1 VLFPF
6 PKRIM
11 NKISKDIGID
21 LGTANS
27 LVYIKGRGIVLREPS
42 VVAINT
48 AGGEILAVGEEAKQ
62 MIGRTPSNI
71 IAIRPLKD
79 GVIADFDTT
88 RSMLRYFI
96 SRAVKTMPGPI
107 NRPRVLVS
115 VPLGITTV
123 EERAVQESA
132 QQAGAREA
140 FIIEEPLAAAIGA
153 GLPVEEPIG
162 SMIIDIGGG
171 TSEIAVISLGGIVR
185 GHSLRMAGDSLNE
198 AIIRYLRRIHNLEI
212 GDRTAEMAKISIG
225 YATDP
230 DRKASVEVRGR
241 NIANGLPCY
250 VRVTATEIHDAI
262 QEPVNAIVDAIKKTL
277 EQTPAEL
284 AADIIET
291 GMTLAGGG
299 ALLRNLDLLLNRVT
313 GVPVLVAEDPLTCVA
328 RGTGMALERDVFKD
342 LRYLP
347 KIGYSGAAR

>member
-1 VLFPF
+1 MFSL
-6 PKRIM
+6 PKRLLY
-11 NKISKDIGID
+11 NFSKDVGVD

-27 LVYIKGRGIVLREPS
+27 LVYIKGKGIVLREPS
-42 VVAINT
+42 VVAIN
-48 AGGEILAVGEEAKQ
+48 AQGRQILAVGEEAKQ
-62 MIGRTPSNI
+62 MIGRTPSSI
-71 IAIRPLKD
+71 VAIRPLKD

-96 SRAVKTMPGPI
+96 SRAVKGLPGPM
-107 NRPRVLVS
+107 NRPRILVG
-115 VPLGITTV
+115 VPLGITPV
-123 EERAVQESA
+123 EERAVQEAA

-140 FIIEEPLAAAIGA
+140 FVIEEPLAAAIGA

-162 SMIIDIGGG
+162 SMIVDIGGG

-185 GHSLRMAGDSLNE
+185 GYSLRVAGDSLNE
-198 AIIRYLRRIHNLEI
+198 SIVRYMRRTHNLDI
-212 GDRTAEMAKISIG
+212 GDRTAEGVKIAVG

-230 DRKASVEVRGR
+230 DPKAGVEVRGR
-241 NIANGLPCY
+241 NITTGLPCY
-250 VRVTATEIHDAI
+250 ISVKASEIHDAI

-284 AADIIET
+284 ASDIVET

-313 GVPVLVAEDPLTCVA
+313 GVPVLIAEDPLTCVA
-328 RGTGMALERDVFKD
+328 RGTGIALERNVFRD
-342 LRYLP
+342 LRYVP
-347 KIGYSGAAR
+347 SRVSGAN

>member
-1 VLFPF
+1 MFSL
-6 PKRIM
+6 PKRLLY
-11 NKISKDIGID
+11 NFSKDVGID

-27 LVYIKGRGIVLREPS
+27 LVYIKGKGIVLREPS
-42 VVAINT
+42 VVAIN
-48 AGGEILAVGEEAKQ
+48 AHGRQILAVGEEAKQ
-62 MIGRTPSNI
+62 MIGRTPSSI
-71 IAIRPLKD
+71 VAIRPLKD

-96 SRAVKTMPGPI
+96 SRAVKALPGPM
-107 NRPRVLVS
+107 NRPKVLVG
-115 VPLGITTV
+115 VPLGITPV
-123 EERAVQESA
+123 EERAVQEAA

-140 FIIEEPLAAAIGA
+140 FVIEEPLAAAIGA

-162 SMIIDIGGG
+162 SMIVDIGGG

-198 AIIRYLRRIHNLEI
+198 YIVRYMRRVHNLDI
-212 GDRTAEMAKISIG
+212 GDRTAEGVKISIG

-230 DRKASVEVRGR
+230 DPKAGAEVRGR
-241 NIANGLPCY
+241 NIATGLPCY
-250 VRVTATEIHDAI
+250 IRVTASEIHDAI

-284 AADIIET
+284 ASDIVET

-328 RGTGMALERDVFKD
+328 RGTGIALERNVFRD
-342 LRYLP
+342 LRYVP
-347 KIGYSGAAR
+347 SGMSGAH